1 MILPLGFDDLGPIE
15 VAAIEVAIRVQHPPP
30 NLPSTT
36 TFNRKF
42 GFNISQVGG
51 NTVITARLRHLR
63 KHLAL
68 VGGIAL
74 AFPFSQAAA
83 QHNPD
88 GDSRGGGLCSDL
100 GVYIFVGGTGGFD
113 GLRDGA
119 QFTQLLQTGH
129 VGLYEHANAVVAA
142 EQPATIIHAIESVFT
157 GTGSG
162 QAELGQVGANYF
174 TLPPSYGYYQAVYI
188 QNGLHPSEANVN
200 TPSDAAA
207 PGQLQ
212 KDLQTWRDYVDAAR
226 SAGIETVAP
235 IVGPNDPSEPKLGDH
250 VFATNPY
257 YALERGEALYGKAIA
272 FDVPPNFFLTGGS
285 GPGYQKFIVQAI
297 QWGNE
302 HGLRTTMLLSPYPWP
317 TNSKGNPETF
327 PQFTSNTFS
336 ADTQTFV
343 GHLTRQQ
350 AIPSEWSVDN
360 YEDPYPHDTP
370 AAVPETVENTTTAVG
385 LWLVTNAPVYVQ
397 GPNHQGIICPP
408 ASPHE
413 R

>member
-1 MILPLGFDDLGPIE
+1 MPK
-15 VAAIEVAIRVQHPPP
+15 IRVQHSYWHLALLAAIALAIPAANAAQQGNPAVD
-30 NLPSTT
+30 S
-36 TFNRKF
+36 
-42 GFNISQVGG
+42 GG
-51 NTVITARLRHLR
+51 NTAC
-63 KHLAL
+63 A
-68 VGGIAL
+68 
-74 AFPFSQAAA
+74 
-83 QHNPD
+83 N
-88 GDSRGGGLCSDL
+88 L

-113 GLRDGA
+113 GLENGD
-119 QFTQLLQTGH
+119 QFTELLQTGH

-142 EQPATIIHAIESVFT
+142 ERPPSVIQAIESVFT
-157 GTGSG
+157 GTGPG

-200 TPSDAAA
+200 TPSDTAP

-212 KDLQTWRDYVDAAR
+212 KDLKLWREYVDAAR
-226 SAGIETVAP
+226 TVGIETVAP

-285 GPGYQKFIVQAI
+285 GPGYQKFIAQAI
-297 QWGNE
+297 QWGHE
-302 HGLRTTMLLSPYPWP
+302 HGMRTTMLLSPYPWP
-317 TNSKGNPETF
+317 TNAKGKPDTF
-327 PQFTSNTFS
+327 REFTNNTFS
-336 ADTQTFV
+336 SDTQKFV
-343 GHLTRQQ
+343 SQLSRQQ

-370 AAVPETVENTTTAVG
+370 AVVPETVQNTTTAVG
-385 LWLVTNAPVYVQ
+385 LWLAANAPVYVN
-397 GPNHQGIICPP
+397 GHHQGVICGAP
-408 ASPHE
+408 ASSDGSE

>member
-1 MILPLGFDDLGPIE
+1 MPKIC
-15 VAAIEVAIRVQHPPP
+15 VRHPYW
-30 NLPSTT
+30 
-36 TFNRKF
+36 
-42 GFNISQVGG
+42 
-51 NTVITARLRHLR
+51 
-63 KHLAL
+63 HLAL
-68 VGGIAL
+68 VAAIAL
-74 AFPFSQAAA
+74 AIPTASAAP
-83 QHNPD
+83 PD
-88 GDSRGGGLCSDL
+88 KPAVASGGNTACANL

-113 GLRDGA
+113 GLENGD
-119 QFTQLLQTGH
+119 QFTELLQTGH

-142 EQPATIIHAIESVFT
+142 ERPPSIIQAIESVFT
-157 GTGSG
+157 GTGPG

-200 TPSDAAA
+200 TPSDTAP

-212 KDLQTWRDYVDAAR
+212 KDLNLWREYVDAAR
-226 SAGIETVAP
+226 TVGIETVAP
-235 IVGPNDPSEPKLGDH
+235 VVGPNDPNEPKLGDH

-302 HGLRTTMLLSPYPWP
+302 HGLRTAMLLSPYPWP
-317 TNSKGNPETF
+317 TNAKGKPDTF
-327 PQFTSNTFS
+327 RQFTNNTFS
-336 ADTQTFV
+336 SDTRTFV
-343 GHLTRQQ
+343 SRLSEQQ

-370 AAVPETVENTTTAVG
+370 AVVPETVQNTTTAVG
-385 LWLVTNAPVYVQ
+385 LWLATNAPLYVNGPHNQ
-397 GPNHQGIICPP
+397 GVICGPP
-408 ASPHE
+408 ASSYGSE